1 MGFASLIMVYGT
13 GVIATEVWQMPADFS
28 EWAPPNVSDDR
39 TGGNKSIILKKTQSR
54 NMDSYP
60 IFIPWKSS
68 IKPRDGYFFLTV
80 PSSPRSRVERPLPAR
95 SLHGGPTEKE
105 VPDLLS
111 FLLLSSL
118 VFTAL
123 F

>member
-1 MGFASLIMVYGT
+1 MVFASLITVYGS

-28 EWAPPNVSDDR
+28 EWAPPNVSDDC
-39 TGGNKSIILKKTQSR
+39 TGENKSMILKNTQSR
-54 NMDSYP
+54 NIDSYH

-68 IKPRDGYFFLTV
+68 IKPRNGYFFLTV
-80 PSSPRSRVERPLPAR
+80 PSSPRSKVRR
-95 SLHGGPTEKE
+95 STPIRNLHGDPTEKE
-105 VPDLLS
+105 VPDSFNHLL
-111 FLLLSSL
+111 FASL